1 MKKKPIRILHVV
13 QRMEAAGL
21 QSFIMNIYRTIDRS
35 QMQFDFLTHYKERQ
49 FYDDEIERLGGRIYR
64 LSVRE
69 DKNPVKYLKELKKF
83 FREHQEYEIVHGHMD
98 SLGLFYLEAAK
109 LSGIDNRIAHAH
121 TVIIGG
127 DLKKR
132 LRNLLNKGYKV
143 NATCLLACSEDAGRY
158 MFGDSDF
165 KVIHNPIDV
174 QRFAYNET
182 VRNIV
187 RAELGVQDKIVIGHV
202 GRFSY
207 SKNHEFLLQIFQQI
221 TKIEDRAV
229 LVLVGQGELETEIHH
244 QAKELGIEDRFFYLG
259 VRADV
264 ERLYQAF
271 DSFVFP
277 SRFEGLGIVAIEAQ
291 AAGLPTVCSDS
302 VPQFANA
309 TDLFTTMPLS
319 ASSKEWAET
328 VMDRIN
334 IGSRKGR
341 SQELMDAGYDVN
353 KVSVELIELYG
364 NMIGWG
370 GGVNVFLLLIPFI
383 GSPASGCLSTEQ
395 NSLSDRAAA

>member
-1 MKKKPIRILHVV
+1 MEKEPIRILHVV

-35 QMQFDFLTHYKERQ
+35 QVQFDFLTHYKEHQ
-49 FYDDEIERLGGRIYR
+49 FYDSEIEQLGGKIYR

-83 FREHQEYEIVHGHMD
+83 FREHQEYKIVHGHMD
-98 SLGLFYLEAAK
+98 SLGFFYLGAAK
-109 LSGIDNRIAHAH
+109 VSGIDNRIAHAH
-121 TVIIGG
+121 NVIIGG
-127 DLKKR
+127 NLKKR
-132 LRNLLNKGYKV
+132 LRNLLNKGYKI
-143 NATCLLACSEDAGRY
+143 NATCLLACSEEAGRY
-158 MFGDSDF
+158 MFGNSVF

-174 QRFAYNET
+174 QRFAYNKT
-182 VRNIV
+182 VRDTV
-187 RAELGVQDKIVIGHV
+187 RVELGVQDKIVIGHV

-207 SKNHEFLLQIFQQI
+207 QKNHEFLLQVFKQI
-221 TKIEDRAV
+221 TEIENRAV
-229 LVLVGQGELETEIHH
+229 LILVGQGELEQEIRH
-244 QAKELGIEDRFFYLG
+244 QAKRLGLEDRVLYLG

-291 AAGLPTVCSDS
+291 AAGLPTVCSDR

-309 TDLFTTMPLS
+309 TDLFTTLPLS
-319 ASSKEWAET
+319 ASSREWAET
-328 VMDRIN
+328 VIDRIKIN
-334 IGSRKGR
+334 SRKER

-353 KVSVELIELYG
+353 KVSAELIVLYK
-364 NMIGWG
+364 NMLG
-370 GGVNVFLLLIPFI
+370 GGVQP
-383 GSPASGCLSTEQ
+383 
-395 NSLSDRAAA
+395 